1 MTAVKPSDIAT
12 ASDALLNAK
21 ATAANT
27 ATDATSTDT
36 TALTSAL
43 EFALA
48 NGTVSPSTEPS
59 ELDGRKLR
67 AERGRSAVL
76 NAALDLVNSGN
87 PEPTIAEIAVASG
100 VSERTIFRYFPDR
113 EALFSALV
121 FEVVPRVAQY
131 LSFDRPK
138 GPLAERA
145 SALVAQRC
153 GFVRV
158 AGPFARAVET
168 LSPHSPV
175 AAMMLQMRR
184 TRLRDQIIIWLGP
197 ELVVDDTDRIAV
209 LDALLSRTVIEQLT
223 AELGPD
229 DAIRA
234 LSESIVRIVS

>member
-1 MTAVKPSDIAT
+1 MSSVPPPYV
-12 ASDALLNAK
+12 
-21 ATAANT
+21 
-27 ATDATSTDT
+27 ATDDVAVDT
-36 TALTSAL
+36 TALFSAL
-43 EFALA
+43 EDVLA
-48 NGTVSPSTEPS
+48 NGAAASSSESS

-87 PEPTIAEIAVASG
+87 PVPTIAEIAIASG

-121 FEVVPRVAQY
+121 FEVVPRIAKY

-184 TRLRDQIIIWLGP
+184 TRLRDQIIIWLSP
-197 ELVVDDTDRIAV
+197 ELAVDDTDTIAV

-229 DAIRA
+229 DAIRS
-234 LSESIVRIVS
+234 LSASITRIVG